1 MTTKDIGP
9 KNPVQKGADS
19 AIDFV
24 DERSGVKGGSQ
35 WLLCGLAMLAI
46 LPVAWLGE
54 RIDPTAGFSA

>member
-24 DERSGVKGGSQ
+24 DELIGAHFKITNPQATAS
-35 WLLCGLAMLAI
+35 CGC
-46 LPVAWLGE
+46 G
-54 RIDPTAGFSA
+54 TSFSI